1 MKKIL
6 FALLIMIIF
15 IYITPA
21 YAAEFPSIFGKAG
34 ILIDFESGQILY
46 QKNPHEKL
54 YPASTTK
61 MLTGL
66 IILENHS
73 LDEIVTIDSE
83 SPFVEGSK
91 IFIEEGEHIS
101 VKDLLYATLIDS
113 SNDCAAALAVFHSG
127 SIQNFAVL
135 MNQRAKE
142 LGANNSNFVN
152 PHGLHNDEHYT
163 TAFDLALIAR
173 EAYKNDLFR
182 EIVSLATYHM
192 SITNKHDE
200 PRYYKTSNKFLFD
213 TNIIYYGNKY
223 VTIKYDI
230 VDGIKSGYTTNSK
243 NVLVA
248 TAKKNDIR
256 LISVVMRSDI
266 DNIYLDSRKLLDYG
280 FDNYKYHYFTF
291 SGNKIT
297 SIPIENGTV
306 SSLNLFASSTVKNL
320 IPITYDIGKIEEKI
334 ILNQVILPIHAD
346 DVLGKIDYYIEDTLI
361 GSTNL
366 ISDKEVIEKNL
377 LLSLTNFLIKKN
389 NLGVIDTKYYLN
401 ILLNIFIS
409 FLIWRTIIT
418 IFRLRK
424 RKKYAN
430 KKNVSK

>member
-6 FALLIMIIF
+6 FVLLIIIIF
-15 IYITPA
+15 IYVTPA
-21 YAAEFPSIFGKAG
+21 YAAEPPSIFGKAG
-34 ILIDFESGQILY
+34 ILIDFETGQILY

-73 LDEIVTIDSE
+73 LNEIVTVDSE
-83 SPFVEGSK
+83 SPFVQGSK
-91 IFIEEGEHIS
+91 IFIEEGEQLS

-113 SNDCAAALAVFHSG
+113 SNDCAAALAIFHSG
-127 SIQNFAVL
+127 SIENFAIL

-142 LGANNSNFVN
+142 LGANDSNFVN
-152 PHGLHNDEHYT
+152 PHGLHDDNHFT
-163 TAFDLALIAR
+163 TAYDLSLIAQ

-213 TNIIYYGNKY
+213 TNLMYYNNKY

-243 NVLVA
+243 NVLVS
-248 TAKKNDIR
+248 TAKKNEIR
-256 LISVVMRSDI
+256 LISVVMRSDT
-266 DNIYLDSRKLLDYG
+266 DNLYLDSRKLLDYG

-306 SSLNLFASSTVKNL
+306 NSLNLFASSTIKNL

-334 ILNQVILPIHAD
+334 ILNQVILPVHVN
-346 DVLGKIDYYIEDTLI
+346 DVLGKIEYYIDDKLI
-361 GSTNL
+361 GSSDL
-366 ISDKEVIEKNL
+366 IADKEVIEKNL
-377 LLSLTNFLIKKN
+377 LLSITNFLVRKN

-409 FLIWRTIIT
+409 FLLWRTIIT

-424 RKKYAN
+424 GKRYSN